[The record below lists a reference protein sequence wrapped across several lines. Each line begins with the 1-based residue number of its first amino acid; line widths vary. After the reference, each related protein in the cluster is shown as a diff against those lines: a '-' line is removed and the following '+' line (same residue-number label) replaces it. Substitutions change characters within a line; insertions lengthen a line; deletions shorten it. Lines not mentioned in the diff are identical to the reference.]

1 MVLKLYETDP
11 WSRIENILLFPK
23 SDEWSSFWHPLYG
36 MCFSF
41 KPVKNVSEI
50 VGSAGVEY
58 VKVNLNFSA
67 AFPVPAHPEGV
78 NPFPEG
84 DLITINIGA
93 DENENNSEPITIEK
107 RSPVDFEVAFFSS
120 FRPKRL

>member
-1 MVLKLYETDP
+1 M
-11 WSRIENILLFPK
+11 
-23 SDEWSSFWHPLYG
+23 
-36 MCFSF
+36 
-41 KPVKNVSEI
+41 KNVSEI

-84 DLITINIGA
+84 DLITINIGG
-93 DENENNSEPITIEK
+93 DENGNNSEPITIEK

-120 FRPKRL
+120 FRPKHLYMSSRQNLKGRVDPFRIKLIPLPHSRKNIVVLCIV